1 MRIHRVAALVAVTLL
16 AAGCGTPG
24 GDSERQRRQG
34 RGDNANAAKV
44 DVAKAG
50 DVTLTVW
57 DQEVRGGQ
65 AKQIKR
71 LNQAS
76 RRSTRT

>member
-1 MRIHRVAALVAVTLL
+1 MTLL

-24 GDSERQRRQG
+24 GDS
-34 RGDNANAAKV
+34 GDNAEKAKESNANAAKV

-71 LNQAS
+71 STRRS

>member
-1 MRIHRVAALVAVTLL
+1 MRTIRLGVLAVALL

-24 GDSERQRRQG
+24 GDS
-34 RGDNANAAKV
+34 GDNTEKAEQSKKNSAKV

-50 DVTLTVW
+50 DVTLTIW

-65 AKQIKR
+65 AEAD
-71 LNQAS
+71 QAAQRGRS